1 MLLETMTKPSI
12 LFLGSGEFAVP
23 VLQSLID
30 EGFPIVSVIT
40 QPDESPIHEYC
51 VPNDI
56 SLRNSTEDVP
66 GADIFVIASYGKI
79 LPEKFLSLPE
89 HGTLN
94 VHPSLLPK
102 YRGPSPI
109 QGALLA
115 GETETGVTIMLTDDK
130 MDHGPI
136 LAQEK
141 YTINSSEN
149 YPILRDSLAELG
161 AKLLISVLER
171 LINGNVR
178 KTEQDHE
185 QATFTKLIK
194 KVDGRI
200 DWNAD
205 ADTIVNLIRAYNPWP
220 AGLTTFAGKNI
231 KLLSARISSTTLPAG
246 ELKLDGEE
254 LIVGCG
260 SNSIVV
266 EEIQPESKRPMS
278 GEAFARGY
286 LKDSPP
292 YTFE

>member
-1 MLLETMTKPSI
+1 MTKPSI